1 MGQIVFGLV
10 IFALLYGI
18 VDVYEK
24 SSVGYYKR
32 LDRWY
37 ARLFDMASDALAPL
51 FTGTYYAFS
60 VVCLILV
67 LSFFWG
73 WPLSW

>member
-1 MGQIVFGLV
+1 MRQIVFGLV
-10 IFALLYGI
+10 VFALLYGI
-18 VDVYEK
+18 VVVHEK
-24 SSVGYYKR
+24 SSEGYYKR
-32 LDRWY
+32 LDHWY
-37 ARLFDMASDALAPL
+37 ARLFDMASDALTPL
-51 FTGTYYAFS
+51 FTGTYYAFF

>member
-10 IFALLYGI
+10 IFALLNGI

-24 SSVGYYKR
+24 SSAGYYKR
-32 LDRWY
+32 LDRWS
-37 ARLFDMASDALAPL
+37 ARLTDMVSDVLTTL
-51 FTGTYYAFS
+51 FIGIKYVFY
-60 VVCLILV
+60 VVSLILV

>member
-24 SSVGYYKR
+24 SSAGYYKR
-32 LDRWY
+32 LDRWS
-37 ARLFDMASDALAPL
+37 ARLTDMVSDVLTTL
-51 FTGTYYAFS
+51 FIGIKYAFY
-60 VVCLILV
+60 VVSLILV